1 MSDRTGIV
9 LIKHK
14 KVSRR
19 IHKKAFTDDLKV
31 RNILLITED
40 T

>member
-19 IHKKAFTDDLKV
+19 IHKKAFTDDLKDWHYFY
-31 RNILLITED
+31 NI
-40 T
+40 